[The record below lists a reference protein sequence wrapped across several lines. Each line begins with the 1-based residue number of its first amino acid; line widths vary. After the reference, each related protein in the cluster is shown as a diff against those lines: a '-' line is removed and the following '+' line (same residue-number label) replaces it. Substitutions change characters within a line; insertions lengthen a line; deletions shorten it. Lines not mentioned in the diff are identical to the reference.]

1 LMVDLSPTREA
12 RIIDMAP
19 REVRGD
25 KPIELKTSVGLDLK
39 FESVATVL
47 KGEIGPKY
55 EASRTVYYPEIVSS
69 GLGLAR
75 GYWDFLA
82 LTSDYLHANREL
94 RMLVSA
100 PAGSSVLVR
109 FNLRAKVKL
118 AGVPGL
124 IPLLAR
130 HGEIDQTYRL
140 A

>member
-1 LMVDLSPTREA
+1 MVPL
-12 RIIDMAP
+12 
-19 REVRGD
+19 EVRGD
-25 KPIELKTSVGLDLK
+25 KPVELKSSVGLGLK
-39 FESVATVL
+39 FETIATVL
-47 KGEIGPKY
+47 KSELAPKY
-55 EASRTVYYPEIVSS
+55 ETSRTVYYPEIVSS
-69 GLGLAR
+69 GLGLSK

-100 PAGSSVLVR
+100 PVGSSVLVR

-118 AGVPGL
+118 AGIAGT

-130 HGEIDQTYRL
+130 QGKIDQTYRL